1 MFFRLDSLKVG
12 RSELTRYRLRPLTAT
27 RQMFSAC
34 AVKESCDA
42 IESEPR
48 LAYSPIPDTAFGAVS
63 ESFTILAALSEQL

>member
-12 RSELTRYRLRPLTAT
+12 RSELTRYRLRPLT